1 MQGAIQSIPF
11 DNRPFAHSRLD
22 SKKKKILNLFAGVT
36 SLSVGKNGSFLERT
50 KNLNIIIQ

>member
-1 MQGAIQSIPF
+1 MQGAVKSILF

-22 SKKKKILNLFAGVT
+22 SKKKKFLNLFAGVI